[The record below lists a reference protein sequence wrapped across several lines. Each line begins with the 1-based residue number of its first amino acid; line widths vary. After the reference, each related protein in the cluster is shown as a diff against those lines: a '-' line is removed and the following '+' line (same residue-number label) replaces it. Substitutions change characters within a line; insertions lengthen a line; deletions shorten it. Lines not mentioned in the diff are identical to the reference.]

1 VDVFVN
7 PNIQTDYNNRVYVIN
22 QIDQSTGEFDE
33 HKVML
38 GYTNQLAAI
47 KAYKRNY
54 EKGWK
59 VGPLTEMI
67 MPEFKVWL
75 QNTAAT
81 KQKATPKYSAGVV
94 EGAKDLVNAPNAK
107 WVKAVL
113 GTDKLTPPSDIF
125 AFDHSK
131 KGERLRLTKKGVA
144 AVKRIV
150 PGANFKIVRNWTQV
164 PPVLAKQM
172 EKAGQQGARGVHY
185 DGISYVFSDFVNS
198 EADAVKIA
206 LHELTHGGLIK
217 TFGNKLDPLLDD
229 LYANIPKKHQ
239 NKFDQ
244 IVKLYKFD
252 LNEQEHQRA
261 AAEELIAHIA
271 QEDPKATIVQRFVAA
286 IRKILRK
293 AGLKGWTESDILAL
307 IAEAQG
313 SYGRRGN
320 LDQIVFSEDVM
331 IEETGEVFT
340 VEETAAELLN
350 QQDKRIGV
358 VEKLKQCL

>member
-1 VDVFVN
+1 
-7 PNIQTDYNNRVYVIN
+7 
-22 QIDQSTGEFDE
+22 
-33 HKVML
+33 
-38 GYTNQLAAI
+38 
-47 KAYKRNY
+47 
-54 EKGWK
+54 
-59 VGPLTEMI
+59 
-67 MPEFKVWL
+67 
-75 QNTAAT
+75 
-81 KQKATPKYSAGVV
+81 
-94 EGAKDLVNAPNAK
+94 
-107 WVKAVL
+107 
-113 GTDKLTPPSDIF
+113 
-125 AFDHSK
+125 
-131 KGERLRLTKKGVA
+131 
-144 AVKRIV
+144 
-150 PGANFKIVRNWTQV
+150 
-164 PPVLAKQM
+164 M

-286 IRKILRK
+286 VRKILRK

-320 LDQIVFSEDVM
+320 LDQIVFSEDIMV
-331 IEETGEVFT
+331 EETGEVFT